1 MQVAEWKLKSPILH
15 AVIPLTNPIR
25 FKSRL
30 KLHHEF
36 MARMRIVQERLKL
49 NPLGPQLELWPVEIA
64 FGERPFSGG
73 PEVRLHGR
81 TENEVWIKENM
92 INIMVQRFPENWQY
106 VAWID
111 NDVEFLEPDFV
122 EQTIHALQHY
132 HVVQMWGDAIDT
144 GPNGEFS
151 ANHKGFVNQYLNG
164 AKIGYGQYYS
174 GYEGAHPGYAWA
186 ATKVFWDSVGGLFST
201 AILGAGDNHMA
212 FSLIGRGLESVN
224 PEVTPEYIAQIARW
238 QERAEF
244 HVKRDIG
251 FIPGTIR
258 HYWHGKK
265 KDRHYWDRWQI
276 LVKNKFN
283 PLTDIKYDWQGVLE
297 LEEISP
303 RQRELR
309 DDIRSYFRSRLED
322 SIDLD

>member
-1 MQVAEWKLKSPILH
+1 MEEWKFNSPVLH

-25 FKSRL
+25 FRSRY
-30 KLHHEF
+30 KLHDEF
-36 MARMRIVQERLKL
+36 MARMRDVQERLKL
-49 NPLGPQLELWPVEIA
+49 NLKGPQLELWVVEVA
-64 FGERPFSGG
+64 FGDRPFHYSQANL
-73 PEVRLHGR
+73 RGR
-81 TENEVWIKENM
+81 TENELWLKENM
-92 INIMVQRFPENWQY
+92 INLMVQRFPENWQY

-122 EQTIHALQHY
+122 ERTIHALQHY
-132 HVVQMWGDAIDT
+132 HVVQMWEDAMDT
-144 GPNGEFS
+144 GPNGEFI
-151 ANHKGFVNQYLNG
+151 ARHKGFVKQYLSG
-164 AKIGYGQYYS
+164 ANIGYGQYYS

-186 ATKVFWDSVGGLFST
+186 ATRFFWDSVGGLLNGV
-201 AILGAGDNHMA
+201 LGAGDNHMA
-212 FSLIGRGLESVN
+212 FSLIGRGTESVN
-224 PEVTPEYIAQIARW
+224 PEVTPEYIAQISRW

-265 KDRHYWDRWQI
+265 KDRRYWDRWQI

-283 PLTDIKYDWQGVLE
+283 PLTDLKCDWQGVFE
-297 LEEISP
+297 LEEVTT

-309 DDIRSYFRSRLED
+309 DDIRAYFRMRNED
-322 SIDLD
+322 SIDLE